1 MHLTFGISSMSYRDG
16 RRVKNYVDQYS
27 EYLVGAAHS
36 RDTWV
41 GALHVVTLSGRTSEY
56 ITMFGTKDANA
67 EKAKLQQQGCK
78 RVREWLEGML
88 PEDEK
93 DEDDGGKAPPGKE
106 TSIIVN
112 QLACKE
118 VGCPD
123 VEVTMQW
130 LDRRPALSLRLCW
143 SHALDLFVD
152 AGGPDATTSE
162 AATKAHVQD
171 LQSSNRLVPRRSSSR
186 PPDGPC
192 RGGTGSD

>member
-1 MHLTFGISSMSYRDG
+1 M
-16 RRVKNYVDQYS
+16 
-27 EYLVGAAHS
+27 
-36 RDTWV
+36 
-41 GALHVVTLSGRTSEY
+41 VTLSGRTSEY
-56 ITMFGTKDANA
+56 ITMFGSKDANA